1 MEFDPLVKVSST
13 LKTVLSVLLI
23 ISVSSGEICSDL
35 QLIGVPAHSAYLQ
48 DSMLVVSMSGSLAEG
63 DSLLK
68 HYGGIFFVAVDS
80 IVAGWD
86 VFGIAVELDEATLV
100 FRTCDMIELF
110 EWISES
116 SDDEA
121 IAEWVLNHTRVIR
134 DTESDQP

>member
-1 MEFDPLVKVSST
+1 M
-13 LKTVLSVLLI
+13 
-23 ISVSSGEICSDL
+23 
-35 QLIGVPAHSAYLQ
+35 HSAYLQ
-48 DSMLVVSMSGSLAEG
+48 DSMFVVSISGSLAEG

-86 VFGIAVELDEATLV
+86 VCGIAVELDKATLV
-100 FRTCDMIELF
+100 LQMCDMIQLF

-116 SDDEA
+116 SDDAA

-134 DTESDQP
+134 GTESDQP